1 ISELPPLGSLLDPD
15 DDYDDNNAILSRSTR
30 EEGVDYKMVR
40 GRKRS
45 EVLELEEIQK
55 HFNMPITKAAREMKI
70 GLTLLKKRCR
80 ELNIM
85 RWPHRKIKSLNSL
98 INSFKEQGLLEEM
111 RRLEEQQRFLHN
123 FPDADLTES
132 INRLRQACAK
142 DNYKRRRTLAALS
155 N

>member
-15 DDYDDNNAILSRSTR
+15 DDNNAILSSTR